1 MIVKLKKV
9 ALNIVAIVRL
19 VIIFLCIIMV
29 INFIIEIIA
38 WT

>member
-9 ALNIVAIVRL
+9 ALNIVAIARL
-19 VIIFLCIIMV
+19 VIIFLCIMMV